1 MSDIIPGASAF
12 VSIYW
17 RFSRFRHRSRG
28 LPCSGIHRQI
38 TGVTDILAPFPTL
51 WIRTH
56 QRALPGRFIWTGFE
70 LDMVDVLA
78 APQQAK
84 TDSGL
89 RTLGLISVAHWVSHF
104 HMFVL
109 PMLFPFLKQQ
119 LGVGY
124 IELGF
129 ALTVFA
135 VVSGLTQA
143 PMGYLGDRIGARKIL
158 LMGLTLGGLS
168 LMMLGVHLSYA
179 WLIASA
185 VLLGLANSVYHPADY
200 AILSAHMD
208 EARMGRAFSIHTF
221 AGYLGGAVAP
231 IIVATLVATTGGL
244 GALIVTGAIGP
255 LVALL
260 LIVAGIPDASATDR
274 GADGAAMPR
283 PTVVTPALMML
294 TMFFMLLSLSY
305 AGIGSFGVVALMSG
319 YGASFSTANM
329 ALTAFLAFSAIGVL
343 AGGFLADRTHRHG
356 QVAAACFAVNAVIV
370 LAIATVNLPSL
381 VLTVAMAVAGFL
393 GGVIAP
399 SRDMLVRN
407 AAPPGAAGRAFGIV
421 STGFNIGGIISPLL
435 FGWIM
440 DQNLPH
446 WVFGASVVFM
456 VLTVLLALFT
466 ERGPQT
472 SPGPSDART
481 DASLTI
487 IGGG

>member
-1 MSDIIPGASAF
+1 
-12 VSIYW
+12 
-17 RFSRFRHRSRG
+17 
-28 LPCSGIHRQI
+28 
-38 TGVTDILAPFPTL
+38 
-51 WIRTH
+51 
-56 QRALPGRFIWTGFE
+56 
-70 LDMVDVLA
+70 MVDVLA

-84 TDSGL
+84 ADGSL
-89 RTLGLISVAHWVSHF
+89 RTLAAISTAHWVSHF

-124 IELGF
+124 IELGL

-143 PMGYLGDRIGARKIL
+143 PIGYLADHIGARKIL
-158 LMGLTLGGLS
+158 LMGLTLGGFALI
-168 LMMLGVHLSYA
+168 MLGLHLSYP

-221 AGYLGGAVAP
+221 AGFLGGAVAP
-231 IIVATLVATTGGL
+231 ATVAALAATIGGH
-244 GALIVTGAIGP
+244 GALIVTGAVGP

-260 LIVAGIPDASATDR
+260 LVIVGVPDA
-274 GADGAAMPR
+274 GAAGRGPNGTR
-283 PTVVTPALMML
+283 APQQGIVTPALIVL
-294 TMFFMLLSLSY
+294 TIFFMLLSLSS
-305 AGIGSFGVVALMSG
+305 AGIGNFGVVALMSG
-319 YGASFSTANM
+319 YGASFSIANI
-329 ALTAFLAFSAIGVL
+329 ALTAFLGASAVGVL
-343 AGGFLADRTHRHG
+343 AGGFLADHTQRHG
-356 QVAAACFAVNAVIV
+356 QVAAACFAVNAAIV
-370 LAIATVNLPSL
+370 LLIATIALPPL
-381 VLTVAMAVAGFL
+381 LLTAAMAGAGFL

-407 AAPPGAAGRAFGIV
+407 AAPAGAAGRAFGIV

-456 VLTVLLALFT
+456 VLTVLLALVT
-466 ERGPQT
+466 ERGPQA
-472 SPGPSDART
+472 SSGASDARLMH
-481 DASLTI
+481 S
-487 IGGG
+487 

>member
-1 MSDIIPGASAF
+1 M
-12 VSIYW
+12 V
-17 RFSRFRHRSRG
+17 
-28 LPCSGIHRQI
+28 
-38 TGVTDILAPFPTL
+38 DILA
-51 WIRTH
+51 
-56 QRALPGRFIWTGFE
+56 
-70 LDMVDVLA
+70 
-78 APQQAK
+78 APRQAK
-84 TDSGL
+84 TDASL
-89 RTLGLISVAHWVSHF
+89 RTLLAISTAHWVSHF
-104 HMFVL
+104 HLFVL

-158 LMGLTLGGLS
+158 LIGLTVGGFALI
-168 LMMLGVHLSYA
+168 MLGIHLSYA

-221 AGYLGGAVAP
+221 AGFLGGAVAP
-231 IIVATLVATTGGL
+231 AIVAALVATTGGH
-244 GALIVTGAIGP
+244 GALIVAGAVGP
-255 LVALL
+255 VVALL
-260 LIVAGIPDASATDR
+260 LLVVGIPDASAADR
-274 GADGAAMPR
+274 AADGVTTPQQNI
-283 PTVVTPALMML
+283 VTPAIIVL
-294 TMFFMLLSLSY
+294 TIFFMLLSLSN
-305 AGIGSFGVVALMSG
+305 AGIGNFGVVALMSG
-319 YGASFSTANM
+319 YGSSFSAANI
-329 ALTAFLAFSAIGVL
+329 ALTAFLGFSAVGVL
-343 AGGFLADRTHRHG
+343 AGGFLADHTRRHG
-356 QVAAACFAVNAVIV
+356 QVAAVCFALNAAIVLVIAVITLPAV
-370 LAIATVNLPSL
+370 L
-381 VLTVAMAVAGFL
+381 LTAAMGTAGFL

-440 DQNLPH
+440 DQDMPH

-456 VLTVLLALFT
+456 ALTVLLALLT
-466 ERGPQT
+466 DRNPKT
-472 SPGPSDART
+472 SAEKVDAR
-481 DASLTI
+481 LMQL
-487 IGGG
+487 

>member
-1 MSDIIPGASAF
+1 M
-12 VSIYW
+12 V
-17 RFSRFRHRSRG
+17 
-28 LPCSGIHRQI
+28 
-38 TGVTDILAPFPTL
+38 DILA
-51 WIRTH
+51 
-56 QRALPGRFIWTGFE
+56 
-70 LDMVDVLA
+70 
-78 APQQAK
+78 APRQAK
-84 TDSGL
+84 TDTSL
-89 RTLGLISVAHWVSHF
+89 RTLLAISTAHWVSHF
-104 HMFVL
+104 HLFVL
-109 PMLFPFLKQQ
+109 PMLFPFLKEQ

-158 LMGLTLGGLS
+158 LMGLTLGGFALI
-168 LMMLGVHLSYA
+168 MLGIHLSYS

-221 AGYLGGAVAP
+221 AGFLGGAVAP
-231 IIVATLVATTGGL
+231 AIVAALVATTGGH
-244 GALIVTGAIGP
+244 GALIAAGAVGP
-255 LVALL
+255 AVALL
-260 LIVAGIPDASATDR
+260 LLLVGVPDASAADR
-274 GADGAAMPR
+274 AVDGIKTPQQN
-283 PTVVTPALMML
+283 VVTPAIILL
-294 TMFFMLLSLSY
+294 TAFFMLLSLST
-305 AGIGSFGVVALMSG
+305 AGIGNFGVVALING
-319 YGASFSTANM
+319 YGNTFSTANI
-329 ALTAFLAFSAIGVL
+329 ALTALLGSSAVGVL

-356 QVAAACFAVNAVIV
+356 QLAAACFALNAAIVMVI
-370 LAIATVNLPSL
+370 AIFTLPPVPL
-381 VLTVAMAVAGFL
+381 IAAMAVAGFL

-440 DQNLPH
+440 DRDMPH

-456 VLTVLLALFT
+456 ALTVLLALATDRNPKTNF
-466 ERGPQT
+466 EKV
-472 SPGPSDART
+472 DAR
-481 DASLTI
+481 LMQL
-487 IGGG
+487 